1 VLYTWDLY
9 SITYGV
15 PMEPAEENQL
25 PIKTKK
31 RKKQLTQQVYLS
43 QMRRAYTSITS
54 HHSILTLPEF
64 KTSKDTH
71 ANYVVHPLNHIL
83 YANT

>member
-25 PIKTKK
+25 PIKQKK
-31 RKKQLTQQVYLS
+31 EEKVDTAGLS
-43 QMRRAYTSITS
+43 EPNEKSL
-54 HHSILTLPEF
+54 H
-64 KTSKDTH
+64 
-71 ANYVVHPLNHIL
+71 
-83 YANT
+83 